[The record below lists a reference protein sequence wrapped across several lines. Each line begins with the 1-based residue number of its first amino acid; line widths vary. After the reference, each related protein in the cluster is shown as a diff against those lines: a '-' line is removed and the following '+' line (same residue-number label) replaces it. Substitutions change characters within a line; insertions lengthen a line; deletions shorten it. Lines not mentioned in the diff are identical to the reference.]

1 MPAPILSVRDL
12 TIDFHSHR
20 GNTRAVEG
28 ISFDLHRGETLAI
41 VGESG
46 SGKSVTSLA
55 LMGLVPMPPGR
66 IASGEARFQSASLG
80 EVDLLTLSD
89 AQLRQVRGNDIGMI
103 FQEPMTSL
111 NPVYHCGPQVVEAL
125 RLHTNLSEKE
135 AHARTVELFTMARL
149 PRPEKIFA
157 SYPHEISGGQ
167 KQRVMIAMAM
177 ACNPA
182 LLIADEPTTALDVTV
197 QAQVLRL
204 IDELRR
210 EHNTAVIFITHDLGV
225 VAEIADRILVMYRGR
240 VVEQGSVL
248 DIFTNPQHPYTKG
261 LLACRPKLSV
271 GRKKLPVVADFMRET
286 ADGGFIST
294 ESATAQVVEAEMTA
308 KASEAP
314 SSDTDTTKMFPVE
327 HSVSRPEIPHF
338 GLESAPSAESG
349 LPLPLSADPVA
360 AASQTTPTPQASPAS
375 QGSGPG
381 LAGVPQND
389 GTGSGGEVAASKALE
404 TAATIAPRSV
414 AQGFNPGTPGAVGN
428 GGDAAWQ
435 TPDPGALGS
444 AEPLLQVENLQVYF
458 PIRKGFFNRK
468 PEFVRAV
475 DGVSFAIYPGETV
488 GLVGESGCGK
498 TTLGRALLRLVEP
511 TAGRILF
518 GGDDWATLPAEALR
532 RRRRDFQMVFQDPYA
547 ALNPMLTVGEAI
559 WEPMRVHS
567 VGGSGEQQKAKVL
580 ELLRTVGLREEHFQ
594 RYPHEF
600 SGGQRQR
607 ICIARAL
614 ALQPK
619 CIICDESVSALDV
632 SVQAQVLNLL
642 NDLKREFGITYLFI
656 THDLSVARFMS
667 DRLLVMRQ
675 GQLVESGPAA
685 DIYANPRHAYT
696 QQLLAAIPRDS
707 PADIRAAV
715 AGRK

>member
-1 MPAPILSVRDL
+1 MPQPILSVRNL
-12 TIDFHSHR
+12 TIDFASHR
-20 GNTRAVEG
+20 GNTRAVSDV
-28 ISFDLHRGETLAI
+28 SFDLHRGETLAI

-55 LMGLVPMPPGR
+55 LMGLIPLPPGQITAGKTR
-66 IASGEARFQSASLG
+66 FHSEALG
-80 EVDLLTLSD
+80 EVDLLKLTDKEL
-89 AQLRQVRGNDIGMI
+89 QQVRGNDISMI

-111 NPVYHCGPQVVEAL
+111 NPVYTCGSQVVEAL
-125 RLHTNLSEKE
+125 LLHTNLDARQAE
-135 AHARTVELFTMARL
+135 ARTVELFTMAQL
-149 PRPEKIFA
+149 PRPEKIFK

-182 LLIADEPTTALDVTV
+182 ILIADEPTTALDVTV
-197 QAQVLRL
+197 QARMLKL
-204 IDELRR
+204 IDQLRR
-210 EHNTAVIFITHDLGV
+210 QHDTAVLFITHDLGV
-225 VAEIADRILVMYRGR
+225 VAEIADRIMVMYRGR
-240 VVEQGSVL
+240 VVEQGPVL

-286 ADGGFIST
+286 ADGGFI
-294 ESATAQVVEAEMTA
+294 ALNGGPAQLLAAENDELA
-308 KASEAP
+308 ADSPKNGIE
-314 SSDTDTTKMFPVE
+314 TTKTFPVE
-327 HSVSRPEIPHF
+327 HQNVPHPGGPAF
-338 GLESAPSAESG
+338 GVESAPMLESG
-349 LPLPLSADPVA
+349 QPLPSSNSVLSAQELPHTA
-360 AASQTTPTPQASPAS
+360 PQPNVSAPADAPAS
-375 QGSGPG
+375 GQPTTNNQQ
-381 LAGVPQND
+381 PITN
-389 GTGSGGEVAASKALE
+389 KA
-404 TAATIAPRSV
+404 
-414 AQGFNPGTPGAVGN
+414 
-428 GGDAAWQ
+428 
-435 TPDPGALGS
+435 
-444 AEPLLQVENLQVYF
+444 PLLQVENLNVHF

-468 PEFVRAV
+468 PEVVRAV
-475 DGVSFAIYPGETV
+475 DGVSFDIYPGETV

-511 TAGRILF
+511 TSGSILF
-518 GGDDWATLPAEALR
+518 EGVDLAKLPAGELR
-532 RRRRDFQMVFQDPYA
+532 RRRREFQMVFQDPYA
-547 ALNPMLTVGEAI
+547 ALNPVMTVGEAI
-559 WEPMRVHS
+559 LEPMQVHN
-567 VGGSGEQQKAKVL
+567 VGGTKQQQKARVV
-580 ELLRTVGLREEHFQ
+580 ELLETVGLTEAQYQ

-642 NDLKREFGITYLFI
+642 NDLKREFNITYLFI

-675 GQLVESGPAA
+675 GQIVESGPAA
-685 DIYANPRHAYT
+685 GLYAHPQHEYT
-696 QQLLAAIPRDS
+696 RQLLAAIPKDE

-715 AGRK
+715 ASRA

>member
-1 MPAPILSVRDL
+1 MPQPILTINNL
-12 TIDFHSHR
+12 TIDFRSHR
-20 GNTRAVEG
+20 GDVRAVNDV
-28 ISFDLHRGETLAI
+28 SFQLHRGETLAI

-55 LMGLVPMPPGR
+55 LMGLIPMPPGQLV
-66 IASGEARFQSASLG
+66 SGEARFHSEALG
-80 EVDLLTLSD
+80 EVDLLRLTDKEL
-89 AQLRQVRGNDIGMI
+89 QKVRGNDIGMI

-111 NPVYHCGPQVVEAL
+111 NPVYTCGSQVVEAL
-125 RLHTNLSEKE
+125 RLHTNLSQKE
-135 AHARTVELFTMARL
+135 AEARTVELFTMAQL
-149 PRPEKIFA
+149 PRPEKILKA
-157 SYPHEISGGQ
+157 YPHEISGGQ

-182 LLIADEPTTALDVTV
+182 ILIADEPTTALDVTV
-197 QAQVLRL
+197 QARMLQL

-210 EHNTAVIFITHDLGV
+210 QHNTAVLFITHDLGV

-240 VVEQGSVL
+240 VVEQGPVL

-271 GRKKLPVVADFMRET
+271 GKKWLPVVADFMSEDAAGNLVEKIIHPEPASSPLAVIAT
-286 ADGGFIST
+286 SDNISF
-294 ESATAQVVEAEMTA
+294 E
-308 KASEAP
+308 
-314 SSDTDTTKMFPVE
+314 TTKTFPVE
-327 HSVSRPEIPHF
+327 QNEAV
-338 GLESAPSAESG
+338 LADESG
-349 LPLPLSADPVA
+349 GVA
-360 AASQTTPTPQASPAS
+360 STEVPNGKAEPSGSPS
-375 QGSGPG
+375 LLERGP
-381 LAGVPQND
+381 
-389 GTGSGGEVAASKALE
+389 GGEV
-404 TAATIAPRSV
+404 
-414 AQGFNPGTPGAVGN
+414 
-428 GGDAAWQ
+428 
-435 TPDPGALGS
+435 
-444 AEPLLQVENLQVYF
+444 LLQVDNLNVHF
-458 PIRKGFFNRK
+458 PIRKGFFNRH

-475 DGVSFAIYPGETV
+475 DGVSFTIFPGETV

-518 GGDDWATLPAEALR
+518 EGTDLAALPAGALR
-532 RRRRDFQMVFQDPYA
+532 KRRKDFQMVFQDPYA
-547 ALNPMLTVGEAI
+547 ALNPMMTVGEAI
-559 WEPMRVHS
+559 LEPMRVHS
-567 VGGSGEQQKAKVL
+567 VGGTKAEQKARVL
-580 ELLRTVGLREEHFQ
+580 ELLRTVGLKEEHYL

-614 ALQPK
+614 ALRPK

-642 NDLKREFGITYLFI
+642 NQLKRDFGITYLFI

-675 GQLVESGPAA
+675 GQIVESGPAA
-685 DIYANPRHAYT
+685 EVYANPQHEYT
-696 QQLLAAIPRDS
+696 RQLLAAIPKDE

-715 AGRK
+715 ASRA